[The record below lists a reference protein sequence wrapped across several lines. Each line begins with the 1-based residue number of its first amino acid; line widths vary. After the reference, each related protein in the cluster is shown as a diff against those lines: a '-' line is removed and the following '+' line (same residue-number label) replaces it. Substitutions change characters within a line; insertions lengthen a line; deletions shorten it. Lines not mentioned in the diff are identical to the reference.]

1 MSLIGNIIWILL
13 GGIWTAL
20 GWLLLG
26 FWPRICSSSV
36 CENCM
41 PHSGRSS
48 GGMSEGSRK
57 GLNGSPR
64 MMRRSSSSTV

>member
-48 GGMSEGSRK
+48 RR

-64 MMRRSSSSTV
+64 MMRRSSSTV